1 MRIGSLTGLAF
12 QKLDLSEDRAT
23 VTKTIP
29 GYVQTFQYD
38 LVSTNPSLQ
47 VDGTLIGTSVSN
59 LASQISTLKAMYR
72 NKKIVWVDAS
82 DQYQGEIYLCRINKL
97 KGPTVDSSKGPLI
110 ATFSFEAMVLLP
122 WGTTLLNP
130 FNTTGVVLRDLN
142 GTGKETILNPL
153 SMDCNYTYST
163 SLQSDQGG
171 NSSDWFS
178 WEFIVDNQNPFTSAT
193 SVQEESCDSTTNTV
207 NGYAPTGYTR
217 SAFDSLSTDTTN
229 FKQGTGSLKGTK
241 SSPAASSTYSMGYDL
256 GSSGVNLSAYDRFV
270 MWFRCDQA
278 GQGTYA
284 IEIDDV
290 NGKYR
295 QWAFSLQGASDWM
308 RVEVF
313 LSTYSGDNGFDITHA
328 RYLIALVTTPS
339 SAPSSINLW
348 IDDIRVEIGYINHC
362 DDTSGWTAAG
372 GTGLTFSNDTLIYK
386 EGLASLKISGTSA
399 SNGNLAAN
407 YSFPVANTSIS
418 SYDFLVLWVRS
429 DFGGNATGGYYV
441 LLGSGGLSNYYQ
453 WYYSGLNA
461 NQWYRLVV
469 PLRIPTST
477 TGSPSLGTIG
487 EFQILAS
494 CKASTASNLWV
505 DEIAVDVGR
514 WTNLEFQI
522 PDNPSQNSG
531 QYLNSCFEIGT
542 WSGSSYTQYDF
553 STDAFGYVQNWGG
566 GPGTYALDGSIL
578 SVVYG
583 GSGSQ
588 DYNSKPLTA
597 YVPGSIGTVQNL
609 VGSSSTRNN
618 PLTIT
623 YTTAYGTNNRFAIQI
638 QLPPATSDSNTGNYP
653 SNDIVGLQG
662 INKVQL
668 KVVVYYS
675 SEDTSYSGF

>member
-130 FNTTGVVLRDLN
+130 FNTTGIVLRDLN

-153 SMDCNYTYST
+153 SMDCNYTYSS
-163 SLQSDQGG
+163 SLQSDVGG
-171 NSSDWFS
+171 NGTDWFS
-178 WEFIVDNQNPFTSAT
+178 WEFIVDNQNPFTNAT
-193 SVQEESCDSTTNTV
+193 SVQEESCDSTSNTV
-207 NGYAPTGYTR
+207 NGYAPTGYSR
-217 SAFDSLSTDTTN
+217 SPFDSLSIDTTN

-241 SSPAASSTYSMGYDL
+241 SSPAASATYSMGYDL

-295 QWAFSLQGASDWM
+295 QWVFSLQGASDWM
-308 RVEVF
+308 RIEVS
-313 LSTYSGDNGFDITHA
+313 LASYSGDNGLDITHA
-328 RYLIALVTTPS
+328 RYLIALITTTSTP
-339 SAPSSINLW
+339 PSSINLW

-362 DDTSGWTAAG
+362 EDTSGWS
-372 GTGLTFSNDTLIYK
+372 GTFGSISSITNDIVIFK
-386 EGLASLKISGTSA
+386 EGLASLKVVGTTDGGGS
-399 SNGNLAAN
+399 LAPQYLQPMGTFN
-407 YSFPVANTSIS
+407 FS
-418 SYDFLVLWVRS
+418 SYDFILLWMRS
-429 DFGGNATGGYYV
+429 DFAGNATGTLEVWMGDTAHTNVFNWSYP
-441 LLGSGGLSNYYQ
+441 
-453 WYYSGLNA
+453 NA
-461 NQWYRLVV
+461 KANEWYRLVV
-469 PLRIPTST
+469 PLRAPYGT
-477 TGSPSLGTIG
+477 TGTPSLSNIQAIWFNGRT
-487 EFQILAS
+487 
-494 CKASTASNLWV
+494 TASATETIWL
-505 DEIAVDVGR
+505 DEIAVDIGR

-542 WSGSSYTQYDF
+542 WNGSSYTQYDF

-597 YVPGSIGTVQNL
+597 YVPGSIGTVENL

-653 SNDIVGLQG
+653 SNDLSGFQG